1 MSVRNQLTEMG
12 FTPAKIE
19 AALHNIGSEGTIED
33 AIQWIESHET
43 EDKAPAES
51 EPEEQPPQL
60 SEEEKQA
67 KLKELQRRAQERRAE
82 NERKQAE
89 ENRKNEMIRKK
100 RDTEYIKIAEQQQQ
114 QQAMKE
120 AEKRRRQ
127 AREDAEAKRRIKA
140 QIEADRKERLAKQAK
155 QSPSSTP
162 TSSQATEAA
171 APPKPP
177 APQRDYATSKI
188 RFRVPNQPAPIVKEY
203 STDTKLA
210 TVVEDISKDI
220 AASPSSIQFM
230 TTFPTKTFTS
240 ADHGLTLKDAGLI
253 NTNVMVKLI

>member
-1 MSVRNQLTEMG
+1 MG

-43 EDKAPAES
+43 EDKATAES
-51 EPEEQPPQL
+51 GPEEQPPQL
-60 SEEEKQA
+60 SEEERQA

-100 RDTEYIKIAEQQQQ
+100 RDVEYIKIAEQQQQ

-140 QIEADRKERLAKQAK
+140 QIEADRKERLAKQTK
-155 QSPSSTP
+155 QSQSSTLASSN
-162 TSSQATEAA
+162 TSPQAAVS
-171 APPKPP
+171 PKPT
-177 APQRDYATSKI
+177 APQRDYTTSKI

-203 STDTKLA
+203 PTDTKLA

-220 AASPSSIQFM
+220 AASPSSVQFM

-240 ADHGLTLKDAGLI
+240 ADYDLTLKDAGLI